1 MDINMTLMPEGY
13 RPRLVDE
20 QIEHYLRLFGA
31 VCVEGPKY
39 CGKTWA
45 SRSHSSSAYM
55 VGDPSNNFQNR
66 RFAEMEVTVTLS
78 GEAPH
83 LIDEWQ
89 DVPGIWDAVRTEVD
103 KTVSCGRYILT
114 GSSTPRRKGVMHS
127 GAGRIG
133 DLRMRTMSLF
143 ESGDS
148 EGRVSLRSM
157 FDGSFQN
164 SFSQGETE
172 LRRLADLVVRGGW
185 PQYVGYAPDDA
196 QIAIRSYMDRIVKD
210 ASSLDGR
217 RLSEDRMRMLLRS
230 LSRNESTVASARTL
244 IDDMRKYDDEE
255 PDQKTVSTY
264 WDALDRVFMIEDQP
278 AFNPN
283 VRSSVRVGKKPKRH
297 LTDPALAVAAM
308 GLDTGMLLE
317 DLNTLGFLF
326 EALCERDLQIYAQA
340 DGGSLSH
347 YRDSDGREIDAVV
360 EMPSGRWGA
369 FEIKLGAN
377 QIDAAADN
385 LLSISD
391 YLVEKGVRRPPSVLA
406 VICGKETSAYRR
418 PDGVCVVPI
427 TSLRN

>member
-1 MDINMTLMPEGY
+1 
-13 RPRLVDE
+13 
-20 QIEHYLRLFGA
+20 
-31 VCVEGPKY
+31 
-39 CGKTWA
+39 
-45 SRSHSSSAYM
+45 
-55 VGDPSNNFQNR
+55 
-66 RFAEMEVTVTLS
+66 
-78 GEAPH
+78 
-83 LIDEWQ
+83 
-89 DVPGIWDAVRTEVD
+89 
-103 KTVSCGRYILT
+103 
-114 GSSTPRRKGVMHS
+114 
-127 GAGRIG
+127 
-133 DLRMRTMSLF
+133 
-143 ESGDS
+143 
-148 EGRVSLRSM
+148 
-157 FDGSFQN
+157 
-164 SFSQGETE
+164 
-172 LRRLADLVVRGGW
+172 
-185 PQYVGYAPDDA
+185 
-196 QIAIRSYMDRIVKD
+196 MDRIVKD

-255 PDQKTVSTY
+255 PDQKTVSAY
-264 WDALDRVFMIEDQP
+264 WDSLDRVFMIEDQP